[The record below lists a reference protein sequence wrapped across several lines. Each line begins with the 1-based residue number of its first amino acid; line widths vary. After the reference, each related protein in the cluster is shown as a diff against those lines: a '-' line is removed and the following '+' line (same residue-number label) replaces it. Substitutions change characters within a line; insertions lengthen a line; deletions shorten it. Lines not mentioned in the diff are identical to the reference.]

1 MGQLRN
7 FVTPLHTSSKRNYL
21 ERMNNNKSYCME
33 VAKKYG
39 KDYWDGDRKFGYGGY
54 RYIKDRW
61 KSVAQALIETYE
73 IKSGMKVLDIGCGKG
88 FLIYE
93 MLKINPDIQI
103 TGIDISQYAINNSK
117 PEIKSLLKRFDIRN
131 YLPFKDN
138 EFDLAISLGTL
149 HNLKLHELKI
159 AIPELERVSMQGYI
173 MLESYRNNNE
183 LSNLQCW
190 ALTCETFLDKDSW
203 IKFYKSEKYSGDYEF
218 IYFE

>member
-21 ERMNNNKSYCME
+21 ERMNNNKPYCME

-61 KSVAQALIETYE
+61 KPVAQALIETYE

>member
-21 ERMNNNKSYCME
+21 ERMNNNKPYCME